1 MHYNKGIYFFSLF
14 VYWLNQ
20 VRIKKIAWSGI
31 HMQTETHNVS
41 FSSSSVYSVLSKIP
55 ITVNIPWNFP
65 SALHNT
71 EKTNEF
77 VSHSRNEDL

>member
-1 MHYNKGIYFFSLF
+1 
-14 VYWLNQ
+14 
-20 VRIKKIAWSGI
+20 
-31 HMQTETHNVS
+31 MQTETHNVS

-55 ITVNIPWNFP
+55 ITMNIPWNFP